1 MNFGTFRMECEALP
15 NQRPPAA
22 ALLPG
27 GLQPIPTF
35 SQFPG
40 LLSSASWQDLG
51 QHAVSLHAR
60 LTCRRAADPSGPG
73 SCLGAWWEK
82 QEVLNRRQEAV
93 GVKWGGGIK
102 NQPIPLA

>member
-1 MNFGTFRMECEALP
+1 MKYGTFRFEYFAFP
-15 NQRPPAA
+15 NQATTSCRCSAS
-22 ALLPG
+22 G

-40 LLSSASWQDLG
+40 LLSGVSWQDLG

-73 SCLGAWWEK
+73 SCLGAWSEK
-82 QEVLNRRQEAV
+82 QEALNRRHEAV
-93 GVKWGGGIK
+93 EVK
-102 NQPIPLA
+102 